1 MHSPTK
7 ESAIARKP
15 KRHPSDRLPLVTDV
29 ATARDQDTAAE
40 VIARLRQRRPEFV
53 DAIHVIDEKGRLS
66 GAVALG
72 LLLEAPPD
80 RPMARLREVVHVG
93 REDADPEHLA
103 SLAIR
108 HGMTSVPVVGDDG
121 RLLGVVPAR
130 QMMQVLRRE
139 HVEDLHRMAGI
150 RREAEQNS
158 AQARSAIE
166 APPLS
171 RARDR
176 LPWLLVGLAGSMLA
190 TLLMSRFEATLQAR
204 LSVAFFVPAI
214 VYLADAIG
222 TQTEAIAV
230 RGLSLSHA
238 PMSSL
243 VWGELRTG
251 LLIGVALA
259 LLAWPAVWFAF
270 GDGWLAATVALALI
284 AAGTAATTIGLLF
297 PWLLAHLG
305 KDPALGSG
313 PVATIA
319 QDMLSLLVYLGL
331 ATLLLQ
337 T

>member
-1 MHSPTK
+1 MPRNSG
-7 ESAIARKP
+7 
-15 KRHPSDRLPLVTDV
+15 RHPSDRLPLVTDV
-29 ATARDQDTAAE
+29 ATAHDQDTAAE
-40 VIARLRQRRPEFV
+40 VIARLRGRRPTFV
-53 DAIHVIDEKGRLS
+53 DVIHVIDHQGRLS
-66 GAVALG
+66 GAVALAA
-72 LLLEAPPD
+72 LLDAPPD
-80 RPMARLREVVHVG
+80 RPMARLREVVHAG
-93 REDADPEHLA
+93 HQDADPEHLA

-108 HGMTSVPVVGDDG
+108 HGMTSVPVVGHDG

-130 QMMQVLRRE
+130 QMMEVLRRE

-150 RREAEQNS
+150 RREIAHDS
-158 AQARSAIE
+158 AQARNAIE

-176 LPWLLVGLAGSMLA
+176 LPWLLVGLAGSVLA
-190 TLLMSRFEATLQAR
+190 TLLMSRFESTLQAKM
-204 LSVAFFVPAI
+204 SVAFFVPAI

-238 PMSSL
+238 PMRSL

-270 GDGWLAATVALALI
+270 GDARLAVTVAVALT
-284 AAGTAATTIGLLF
+284 AAGAMATTIGLLF
-297 PWLLAHLG
+297 PWLLARLG

-313 PVATIA
+313 PVATIV
-319 QDMLSLLVYLGL
+319 QDVLSLAIYLGV
-331 ATLLLQ
+331 ATLLLRA
-337 T
+337 

>member
-1 MHSPTK
+1 MPHK
-7 ESAIARKP
+7 AQ
-15 KRHPSDRLPLVTDV
+15 RHPTDRLPLLADV
-29 ATARDQDTAAE
+29 ATGRDQDTAAE

-53 DAIHVIDEKGRLS
+53 DAILVVDEKGRLS
-66 GAVALG
+66 GAVPLAA
-72 LLLEAPPD
+72 LLEAPAD
-80 RPMARLREVVHVG
+80 RRMASLRETVHAV
-93 REDADPEHLA
+93 REDADPEHVA
-103 SLAIR
+103 SMALTHAAAW
-108 HGMTSVPVVGDDG
+108 VPVVDHAR
-121 RLLGVVPAR
+121 RLCGVVPPR
-130 QMMQVLRRE
+130 KLMQVLRRE

-150 RREAEQNS
+150 RREVEQNS

-166 APPLS
+166 APPLA

-259 LLAWPAVWFAF
+259 LLAWPAVWLAF
-270 GDGWLAATVALALI
+270 GDGWLATTVALSLV
-284 AAGTAATTIGLLF
+284 AAGTTATTIGLLF

-319 QDMLSLLVYLGL
+319 QDVLSLLVYLGL
-331 ATLLLQ
+331 ATLLLR